1 MSAYIE
7 IPMAITD
14 RECLLKALEDM
25 GFGYEKLEVHNTARK
40 LEGYM
45 GTRRMNTAEI
55 VISRKY
61 VGGSSNDLGF
71 KKTNKGYI
79 FIVSK
84 YDKRRFGSEWLSDLT
99 GKYKVHYHHK
109 LEKLAE
115 DERKRIEEEK
125 RLARE
130 ERKKS
135 VIQKAKQM
143 GYMVKEEMVGK
154 QIQLV
159 LVRREY

>member
-1 MSAYIE
+1 VSAYIE
-7 IPMAITD
+7 VPMAITD
-14 RECLLKALEDM
+14 RECLVKALEDI

-55 VISRKY
+55 VVPKKY

-79 FIVSK
+79 FIVSN
-84 YDKRRFGSEWLSDLT
+84 YDKKKYNSSWLSNLT
-99 GKYKVHYHHK
+99 RKYKVHYDRK

-115 DERKRIEEEK
+115 EERKRIEEEK

-135 VIQKAKQM
+135 VVEKAKKM
-143 GYMVKEEMVGK
+143 GYMVKEEMMGK
-154 QIQLV
+154 QIQLI